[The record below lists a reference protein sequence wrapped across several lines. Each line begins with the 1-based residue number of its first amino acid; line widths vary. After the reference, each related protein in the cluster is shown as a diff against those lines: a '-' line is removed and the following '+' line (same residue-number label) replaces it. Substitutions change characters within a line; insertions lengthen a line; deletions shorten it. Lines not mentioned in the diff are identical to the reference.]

1 MTSTMRALAVA
12 SATLLLVVVMMLV
25 AGGPAKNVPSAG
37 AQTAPAGTAPAAAK
51 PPAPP
56 SSASCQ
62 ECHAGIEPMHENV
75 DLTCTECH
83 GGDGAQKEKDR
94 AHVLPR
100 NKELWKS
107 SANPSSTYGNI
118 NHESPEFIRFMNPS
132 DLRVAD
138 KVCGDCHGGIVDAV
152 RRSIMAVNPMVYHA
166 GLYNNGV
173 EPSKIPVYG
182 EAFAPIQRGGKTIYA
197 PARIRTLGELTPKD
211 VANGVVAEL
220 APIPRF
226 EITQP
231 TDPFRVLERGNV
243 AAGTRARGTDARI
256 SGVFL
261 TLLKTRLNDPGLWLQ
276 GPNDV
281 GGDFRQSGC
290 AACHV
295 PYANDGEVANAAHLA
310 QYGNKGTSFSGD
322 KSIPKNVPGHPI
334 KHQFTKSIPSSQCV
348 SCHHHQG
355 NGALSM
361 YQGYLWWDQESDYDT
376 TVKVG
381 GGYPWWDPEKKDL
394 GVDPP
399 YKAAYGPD
407 GFPLMAHLAQKNDQM
422 KHIQFGDSH
431 GHRWHFVKV
440 YKRDRYGRML
450 TEDDKHVADTAPD
463 KFKKALHL
471 QDIHIEKGMQC
482 IDCHGTQDVHGGG
495 DSKLY
500 TQMRDL
506 IAIRCW
512 DCHGTPANRATLVTS
527 GLSDKVDLTKEQTP
541 FGKPWMEKQG
551 TKIIQHSKMKEGS
564 WWEVR
569 QVVDSIDPTHPNYSK
584 NAARAMA
591 LRKDGSIGPVA
602 NEDNLAHKTDVM
614 ECSSCHAS
622 WNSGCY
628 GCHLAVR
635 TNVKTKEIHIA
646 GDVNRGY
653 TDYYPQLL
661 RADNNMMGISGSRQG
676 HKFSPFRPANPVI
689 ANVFD
694 RGRNIGVHEQPTIAS
709 PGFSGFAYTPNPP
722 HTIRTKESRDCEDC
736 HVSKANDNNAWM
748 ASTLGFGSNAA
759 NFVGDFVYLAE
770 SGSGVRAVRV
780 AEGYE
785 PKPVIGSWLHST
797 SYPKDF
803 QKFVAGGRKLDESYR
818 AFSKNAR
825 SIVKR
830 GEFIFVAD
838 GPGGF
843 RVYDIANIANKSVAQ
858 RIVPAPFSRLGNDL
872 KLEMKDAT
880 AVALAANNSMDLD
893 RTSRPENQEQAIAPI
908 FRYAFV
914 TDSVEGL
921 IVTDINTFSDGDPE
935 NNFIKRAVTYNPN
948 GALTGAQNI
957 TVAGNYAY
965 ISSSKTGLNVVDIS
979 KPTAPRLIATLGAP
993 AVVEP
998 RAVQIQFR
1006 YAFVVDREG
1015 LKVVDVTNPAQP
1027 RATAGRVALGDA
1039 RDVYLLRAYAYVAAG
1054 PQGLAIIDIERP
1066 EAPGQPNFFTA
1077 GGVISDASGV
1087 TIGATYAAQYAY
1099 VADGKNGLRVV
1110 KLMDTTTPGYL
1121 GWGPAPT
1128 PELIASFRT
1137 SGRALALAE
1146 GYKRDRPT
1154 DESGNQIGISNRLGA
1169 RPFNAEDLDR
1179 MLRRRNELITVENS
1193 TPRIKR

>member
-12 SATLLLVVVMMLV
+12 SATLLLIVVMLMV
-25 AGGPAKNVPSAG
+25 AGGPAPQSAR
-37 AQTAPAGTAPAAAK
+37 AQTAPAAAK

-56 SSASCQ
+56 TPTSASC
-62 ECHAGIEPMHENV
+62 EGCHEGIEPMHQNV
-75 DLTCTECH
+75 DLGCVECH
-83 GGDGAQKEKDR
+83 GGDGAAKEKEK

-107 SANPSSTYGNI
+107 SANPSSTYGAI

-138 KVCGDCHGGIVDAV
+138 KVCGDCHGPIVDAV

-173 EPSKIPVYG
+173 EPSKIPMYG
-182 EAFAPIQRGGKTIYA
+182 EAFVPVEKNGKVSYA
-197 PARIRTLGELTPKD
+197 PARIRTLGKLTPEDIAK
-211 VANGVVAEL
+211 GVVEEL
-220 APIPRF
+220 VPLPRF
-226 EITQP
+226 EITAP

-243 AAGTRARGTDARI
+243 AAGTRARGTDAKI

-276 GPNDV
+276 GPNDI

-295 PYANDGEVANAAHLA
+295 PYANDREPANSAHFA
-310 QYGNKGTSFSGD
+310 QYGNRGTSFSGD
-322 KSIPKNVPGHPI
+322 KSIPKNEAGHPI
-334 KHQFTKSIPSSQCV
+334 KHQFTKSIPSSQCIA
-348 SCHHHQG
+348 CHHHQG

-381 GGYPWWDPEKKDL
+381 GGYPWWDPDKKVL

-399 YKAAYGPD
+399 YKNINGPD
-407 GFPLMAHLAQKNDQM
+407 GFPLMGDLYTKNNQM

-450 TEDDKHVADTAPD
+450 TEDDKGVADSDPERFTKSMHMKD
-463 KFKKALHL
+463 VHF
-471 QDIHIEKGMQC
+471 EKGMQC

-495 DSKLY
+495 DGKLY

-512 DCHGTPANRATLVTS
+512 DCHGTPAARATLMSS

-541 FGKPWMEKQG
+541 FGKPWLEKQG
-551 TKIIQHSKMKEGS
+551 NKIIQHSKMKEGL

-569 QVVDSIDPTHPNYSK
+569 QVVDSIDPSHPNYSAK
-584 NAARAMA
+584 AARAMA
-591 LRKDGSIGPVA
+591 LRKDGSIGPVTSEA
-602 NEDNLAHKTDVM
+602 NLAHKTDVM

-635 TNVKTKEIHIA
+635 TNVKTKDIHM
-646 GDVNRGY
+646 GNDPSRGY

-661 RADNNMMGISGSRQG
+661 KADNNMMGISGTRQG

-694 RGRNIGVHEQPTIAS
+694 RGRNVAVHEQGTISS
-709 PGFSGFAYTPNPP
+709 PGFSGYAYTPNPP
-722 HTIRTKESRDCEDC
+722 HTIRSKESRDCEDC

-748 ASTLGFGSNAA
+748 ASTLGFGANGA
-759 NFVGDFVYLAE
+759 NFVGDYVYVATG
-770 SGSGVRAVRV
+770 GSGIQAVRV

-785 PKPVIGSWLHST
+785 PKPVIGSWLHSV
-797 SYPKDF
+797 SYPKDY
-803 QKFVAGGRKLDESYR
+803 QAFVDGGRKLTESHR
-818 AFSKNAR
+818 AFSRNAR
-825 SIVKR
+825 SIVRR
-830 GEFIFVAD
+830 GEFLFVAD

-843 RVYDIANIANKSVAQ
+843 RVYDIANIGNKAVAQ
-858 RIVPAPFSRLGNDL
+858 RIVPAPFSGLGNDV
-872 KLEMKDAT
+872 KLNMKDAT
-880 AVALAANNSMDLD
+880 AVAFAANNSMDLD
-893 RTSRPENQEQAIAPI
+893 RKSRPENQEQAIAPI

-921 IVTDINTFSDGDPE
+921 VITDINTFSDGNPE
-935 NNFIKRAVTYNPN
+935 NNFIKREVTFNPN

-957 TVAGNYAY
+957 TIAGNYAY
-965 ISSSKTGLNVVDIS
+965 ISSSTTGLSVVDITNP
-979 KPTAPRLIATLGAP
+979 KAPKLLATVGAP
-993 AVVEP
+993 AIVEP
-998 RAVQIQFR
+998 RAVQVQFR

-1027 RATAGRVALGDA
+1027 RATAGKVAVNDA
-1039 RDVYLLRAYAYVAAG
+1039 RDIYLMRTYAYVAAG
-1054 PQGLAIIDIERP
+1054 AQGLGIIDIERP
-1066 EAPGQPNFFTA
+1066 EAPGQPNFFNA
-1077 GGVISDASGV
+1077 GGVMNDASGV
-1087 TIGATYAAQYAY
+1087 TIGATYASQFAF

-1110 KLMDTTTPGYL
+1110 KLIDTSTPGFL
-1121 GWGPAPT
+1121 GWAPAPT
-1128 PELIASFRT
+1128 PELVASYRT

-1146 GYKRDRPT
+1146 GYKRDRPA
-1154 DESGNQIGISNRLGA
+1154 DESGNQIGVSNRLGA

-1179 MLRRRNELITVENS
+1179 ILRRRGELITVENS